1 MIHWHSM
8 TAEEVLERLKSGP
21 KGLSAD
27 EAARRLA
34 EHGPNLLE
42 SPYKPSPA
50 RIFLKQFKEYLNLVL
65 IFAALISYIAGET
78 HNAYVIIGI
87 VLLVALIGFLQEY
100 RAERSMEALR
110 EMLAPEADVFRDG
123 EMVSVP
129 AENLV
134 PGDLVFLE
142 AGDKVP
148 ADGRVIEKTSLE
160 IIEASLTGESLP
172 VEKDVAPLSEPIS
185 VGVIEARLTGKSHPE
200 DKDAIPLSVET
211 PLADRKNM
219 VFMGTFVS
227 YGNCRFAVTATGK
240 DTELGRISGMIGE
253 KEVEP
258 PLKVKLEHLAKRQAY
273 IVLIISV
280 AVFFLY
286 LRSGNPIMD
295 TLITAIALAV
305 AGVPEALPFVVTL
318 ALAFGTQAMA
328 RKNAIVRSLPAVET
342 LGSTSVICT
351 DKTGTLTTG
360 EMTVREIYTYRTLDV
375 TGSGYDPDGEF
386 RQNGNSIN
394 PREDDIVLLL
404 KIGVL
409 SNNANLERSN
419 GKWRIVGDPT
429 EGALLVAA
437 KKSGIL
443 EETQKDFIKIAEYP
457 FDSDR
462 RRMTTVTRSG
472 GEVIF
477 VAMKGAPEVVL
488 DRCSRV
494 TSPDGIKPLTDDGRL
509 EICKIADDMADK
521 ALRVLALAWKHI
533 DPDEPLEER
542 DYVEADLIFAGLVG
556 LMDPPRRE
564 AYEAIRTCQLAGIR
578 PVMITGDHRLTAR
591 AISRELNI
599 GQGDVIE
606 GSQLERMSD
615 VDLFG
620 RIDNV
625 SVFARVTAEHKVR
638 IVKAFK
644 AKGHI
649 VAMTGDGV
657 NDAPALKA
665 ADIGVAMGRTGTEV
679 AKEASDIVIVDDN
692 FATIVNAVEEGR
704 RIYDNIRKGT
714 SYLLSV
720 SFAELSTIFL
730 GVLLGYGVP
739 LLAAQILWINVVAEE
754 FPAMGLAVEPA
765 DSSIMRRKPT
775 DPKEPMPSRSLLI
788 YTLGTAAAIV
798 CGCLGLYVIS
808 LNMNQGQTYART
820 MAFVGLGLFT
830 AFNAYSSRS
839 LDQSLLK
846 LKPWGNKMLI
856 LGLVASI
863 LAILAVVY
871 LPFMQSIFET
881 APLKAEAWVL
891 VGIVSVLVVL
901 AAEVLKKIVPGLKQ
915 ID

>member
-1 MIHWHSM
+1 MMISWHSM
-8 TAEEVLERLKSGP
+8 TAEEALERLRSGP
-21 KGLSAD
+21 QGLSSD
-27 EAARRLA
+27 EASRRLR

-42 SPYKPSPA
+42 SPFKPSPV

-65 IFAALISYIAGET
+65 IFAALVSYIAGET
-78 HNAYVIIGI
+78 HNAYVIFGI

-100 RAERSMEALR
+100 KAERSMEALR
-110 EMLAPEADVFRDG
+110 EMLAPEADVFRDRK
-123 EMVSVP
+123 MISVS
-129 AENLV
+129 AEELV
-134 PGDLVFLE
+134 PGDVIFLE

-148 ADGRVIEKTSLE
+148 ADGRIIERTSLE
-160 IIEASLTGESLP
+160 VNEASLTGESLP
-172 VEKDVAPLSEPIS
+172 IEKDVAPLPRKIA
-185 VGVIEARLTGKSHPE
+185 VGVMEARLTGKSHPAE
-200 DKDAIPLSVET
+200 KDAIPLSEET
-211 PLADRKNM
+211 PLADRRNM

-227 YGNCRFAVTATGK
+227 YGNCRFVVTSTGK

-258 PLKVKLEHLAKRQAY
+258 PLRVNLENLAKRQAY
-273 IVLIISV
+273 LVLVISA
-280 AVFFLY
+280 AVFFLD
-286 LRSGNPIMD
+286 LRSGSPIMG

-328 RKNAIVRSLPAVET
+328 RKNAIIRSLPSVET
-342 LGSTSVICT
+342 LGSTSIICT

-360 EMTVREIYTYRTLDV
+360 EMTVREVRTNRTV
-375 TGSGYDPDGEF
+375 EITGSGYNPEGEF
-386 RQNGNSIN
+386 RQNGVPIN
-394 PREDDIVLLL
+394 PEDDITLLL
-404 KIGVL
+404 KLGVL
-409 SNNANLERSN
+409 SNNANLERTN

-443 EETQKDFIKIAEYP
+443 EKTQSEFVEMVEYP

-462 RRMTTVTRSG
+462 RRMTTVNRSEDG
-472 GEVIF
+472 DIV

-488 DRCSRV
+488 DRCTRIAC
-494 TSPDGIKPLTDDGRL
+494 PDGLGPMSDEDRKKIY
-509 EICKIADDMADK
+509 EIADDMADK
-521 ALRVLALAWKHI
+521 ALRVLALAWKDI
-533 DPDEPLEER
+533 SPDEPLER
-542 DYVEADLIFAGLVG
+542 DYVEAGLIFVGLVG
-556 LMDPPRRE
+556 LMDPPRIE
-564 AYEAIRTCQLAGIR
+564 ALEAIRTCKLAGIR

-591 AISRELNI
+591 AISKELEI
-599 GQGDVIE
+599 GNGEVIE
-606 GSQLERMSD
+606 GSALESMSD
-615 VDLFG
+615 EDLSG
-620 RIDNV
+620 RIDDV

-638 IVKAFK
+638 IVEAFK

-679 AKEASDIVIVDDN
+679 AKEASDIVITDDN
-692 FATIVNAVEEGR
+692 FATIVGAIEEGR
-704 RIYDNIRKGT
+704 RIFDNIRKGT

-720 SFAELSTIFL
+720 SFAELATIFL
-730 GVLLGYGVP
+730 GVLLELPIP

-754 FPAMGLAVEPA
+754 FPAIGLAVEPA
-765 DSSIMRRKPT
+765 DSNIMHRKPR

-788 YTLGTAAAIV
+788 YTLGTAAVIV
-798 CGCLGLYVIS
+798 SGCLGLYVIS
-808 LNMNQGQTYART
+808 LNMNQGLTYART

-839 LDQSLLK
+839 LDESIMR
-846 LKPWGNKMLI
+846 LKPLGNKMLI
-856 LGLVASI
+856 VGLATSI
-863 LAILAVVY
+863 TAILAAVY

-881 APLKAEAWVL
+881 APLMADSWL
-891 VGIVSVLVVL
+891 LIGFVSILVVF
-901 AAEVLKKIVPGLKQ
+901 ASEVLKKIVPGLKQ